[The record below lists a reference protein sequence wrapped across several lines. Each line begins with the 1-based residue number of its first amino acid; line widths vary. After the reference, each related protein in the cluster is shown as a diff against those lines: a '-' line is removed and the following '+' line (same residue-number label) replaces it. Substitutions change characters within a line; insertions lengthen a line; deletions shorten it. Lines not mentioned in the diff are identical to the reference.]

1 MSPEKWLKRN
11 LKSKCITID
20 ALPEAL
26 YNFERAE
33 LKKSFAKRS
42 DSLSRL
48 KLANN
53 DLYQRQ
59 EILQK
64 ELNIK
69 LEKLKLIGRATLF
82 RLMKGSTIKES
93 TLSRLEAY
101 FDDKL
106 FDNKLNFVK
115 NAPMVK
121 DERTC
126 KFCGFSNR
134 KAHPDNW
141 LRKEVD
147 VEQTQIP
154 TIHKAF
160 LSTHRNKLF
169 SGLLPR
175 KYVMDK
181 SLDKSERKKKQLA
194 YSRENRNKYFLYICS
209 ACLTKATNTLQSNYS
224 TLTNKILSDK
234 NWNQQALANRL
245 KVGQSVISR
254 IKNGDIEFLQPK
266 IAEEIHLVALCELS
280 NKIISYR
287 YSYTYDDYSEAFHTL
302 KMYGYS
308 LADYI
313 FKYQIENK
321 DLYSH
326 QKLPDLGGCLRFD
339 LLIASREYNCY
350 FGCSFSGLHP
360 LRVMENIDQLKRSML
375 SHVFYFDR
383 YGEKSELTC
392 FQLYP
397 LIETDLPFANGHL
410 KTRSLRD
417 KDDYQELDKSL
428 STRINSYHSKASTST
443 NSNDFY
449 TAFFDVFTAELA
461 HTFYSSPVSYSQQL
475 IHSSRLKNITDD
487 D

>member
-1 MSPEKWLKRN
+1 MSPEKWLKQN
-11 LKSKCITID
+11 LKSKCMTID

-26 YNFERAE
+26 YNFERAA

-53 DLYQRQ
+53 VLYQRQ

-101 FDDKL
+101 FDNKL
-106 FDNKLNFVK
+106 FNNELNFVK

-126 KFCGFSNR
+126 KLCGFSNR

-147 VEQTQIP
+147 VEQIQIP

-169 SGLLPR
+169 SGLPPS
-175 KYVMDK
+175 KYVTDK
-181 SLDKSERKKKQLA
+181 SLDKSERKEKQLA
-194 YSRENRNKYFLYICS
+194 YRRENRNKYFLYLCS

-287 YSYTYDDYSEAFHTL
+287 YSYTYDDFSEAFHAL
-302 KMYGYS
+302 KMYGYGI
-308 LADYI
+308 DNYM
-313 FKYQIENK
+313 FKYELENEEIYFKNILPNQKSSLKIDLIIHNKEYECAIGCCLTGNHHRRIIENMELLK
-321 DLYSH
+321 NSKLSH
-326 QKLPDLGGCLRFD
+326 
-339 LLIASREYNCY
+339 ICY
-350 FGCSFSGLHP
+350 FTGSSETP
-360 LRVMENIDQLKRSML
+360 ELR
-375 SHVFYFDR
+375 
-383 YGEKSELTC
+383 C

-397 LIETDLPFANGHL
+397 FNETDLPFASGHL
-410 KTRSLRD
+410 KARSLID
-417 KDDYQELDKSL
+417 KDDYQDIDNSMSENIKSYL
-428 STRINSYHSKASTST
+428 SKYPNSIDMNNFNNEFRIFFNGNMKRFFTS
-443 NSNDFY
+443 S
-449 TAFFDVFTAELA
+449 AI
-461 HTFYSSPVSYSQQL
+461 SYSMRIDYL
-475 IHSSRLKNITDD
+475 YKKKKSKM
-487 D
+487 